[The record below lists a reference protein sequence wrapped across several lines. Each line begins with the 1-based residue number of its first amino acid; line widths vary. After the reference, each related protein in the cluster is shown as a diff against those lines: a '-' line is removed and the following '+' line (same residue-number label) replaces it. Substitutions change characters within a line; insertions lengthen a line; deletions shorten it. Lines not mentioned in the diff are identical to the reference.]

1 MCVSIEKGIKSDTQ
15 YRKKGIKTA
24 IQFLKKGI
32 KSER

>member
-15 YRKKGIKTA
+15 NRKKGIKTA